1 MIGSRNLPSIKNS
14 CYNLLYVLHHCA
26 QTTFFS
32 SEQEPPPHFKT
43 LAKLFPV
50 HFLFLIFKGAQYS
63 SCWLIPSTCKH
74 SEMGYSYKLMKSK
87 FCPLAWAIS
96 FCCHHYIYR
105 DDKSNYIF
113 FDIKLMIFTILMKE
127 LECVKVKLQM
137 RNYIASSE
145 SEIDEDKT
153 NNDHIKT
160 KIDRYH
166 ALL

>member
-1 MIGSRNLPSIKNS
+1 
-14 CYNLLYVLHHCA
+14 
-26 QTTFFS
+26 
-32 SEQEPPPHFKT
+32 
-43 LAKLFPV
+43 
-50 HFLFLIFKGAQYS
+50 
-63 SCWLIPSTCKH
+63 
-74 SEMGYSYKLMKSK
+74 
-87 FCPLAWAIS
+87 
-96 FCCHHYIYR
+96 
-105 DDKSNYIF
+105 
-113 FDIKLMIFTILMKE
+113 MKE